1 MSDVSAPPAGPPPL
15 LNIANVLTGVRLVLV
30 PVFLAALFVDH
41 GRSVDWRLAAFG
53 VFAVAAFT
61 DRLDGELA
69 RRRGLVTAFGTVAD
83 PIADK
88 ALTGSALVG
97 LSALGLIPW
106 WATVVIMGRE
116 IGITLLRFAVLRHG
130 IIPAS
135 RGGKAKTLVQAFAI
149 GFYLLPLPELLGADT
164 AGAWVALGAGH
175 PARRGAGPHG
185 GDGRRLHPARHAAA
199 GERARAAG
207 RRLGHAARALTSLAV
222 AAHVA
227 RAVART
233 ARRRPRSVRRGRTRL
248 RDPGDGVPRGPVP

>member
-1 MSDVSAPPAGPPPL
+1 VTPPPAGAPPT

-88 ALTGSALVG
+88 ALIGSALVG
-97 LSALGLIPW
+97 LSVLGMVPW
-106 WATVVIMGRE
+106 WATVVMMGRE
-116 IGITLLRFAVLRHG
+116 IGVTLLRFAVLRHG

-135 RGGKAKTLVQAFAI
+135 RGGKAKTLVQSLAI
-149 GFYLLPLPELLGADT
+149 GFYLLPLPELIGAAT
-164 AGAWVALGAGH
+164 AVAWV
-175 PARRGAGPHG
+175 RGALLAAALALAVVTGLDYVLRALRLRASAPVRPVTSDGPHA
-185 GDGRRLHPARHAAA
+185 P
-199 GERARAAG
+199 
-207 RRLGHAARALTSLAV
+207 
-222 AAHVA
+222 
-227 RAVART
+227 
-233 ARRRPRSVRRGRTRL
+233 
-248 RDPGDGVPRGPVP
+248 

>member
-1 MSDVSAPPAGPPPL
+1 MSAPPAGPPPL

-88 ALTGSALVG
+88 ALTGTALVL
-97 LSALGLIPW
+97 LSVYDRLPW
-106 WATVVIMGRE
+106 WVTVLILARE
-116 IGITLLRFAVLRHG
+116 WGVTALRFWVIRYG

-149 GFYLLPLPELLGADT
+149 GFYLVPLPELLGVDT
-164 AGAWVALGAGH
+164 AGAWVAVWVRGILLAAALALTVVTGVDYILRAVRLRASA
-175 PARRGAGPHG
+175 PARPG
-185 GDGRRLHPARHAAA
+185 
-199 GERARAAG
+199 
-207 RRLGHAARALTSLAV
+207 V
-222 AAHVA
+222 ATDTP
-227 RAVART
+227 RT
-233 ARRRPRSVRRGRTRL
+233 P
-248 RDPGDGVPRGPVP
+248 

>member
-1 MSDVSAPPAGPPPL
+1 VTAPPAGPPPL

-41 GRSVDWRLAAFG
+41 GRSVDWRLVAFG

-88 ALTGSALVG
+88 ALTGAALVG
-97 LSALGLIPW
+97 LSALDLIPW
-106 WATVVIMGRE
+106 WATVVIMARE

-149 GFYLLPLPELLGADT
+149 GFYLVPLPELLGADT
-164 AGAWVALGAGH
+164 AGAVVAAWVRGTLLAAALVLTVVTGVDYILRAMRLRASA
-175 PARRGAGPHG
+175 PARPG
-185 GDGRRLHPARHAAA
+185 
-199 GERARAAG
+199 
-207 RRLGHAARALTSLAV
+207 V
-222 AAHVA
+222 ASDTP
-227 RAVART
+227 RT
-233 ARRRPRSVRRGRTRL
+233 P
-248 RDPGDGVPRGPVP
+248 

>member
-1 MSDVSAPPAGPPPL
+1 VSSPAAGVPPL
-15 LNIANVLTGVRLVLV
+15 LNIANVLTGLRLLLV

-41 GRSVDWRLAAFG
+41 GRSVEWRLVAFA
-53 VFAVAAFT
+53 VFALAAFT

-97 LSALGLIPW
+97 LSVLGMVPW
-106 WATVVIMGRE
+106 WATLVMVGRE

-149 GFYLLPLPELLGADT
+149 GVYVLPLPELLGADT
-164 AGAWVALGAGH
+164 LVAWLRGTLLAAAVALTLVTGADYILRALRLRASAAIPPGRSSD
-175 PARRGAGPHG
+175 ARRA
-185 GDGRRLHPARHAAA
+185 
-199 GERARAAG
+199 
-207 RRLGHAARALTSLAV
+207 S
-222 AAHVA
+222 
-227 RAVART
+227 
-233 ARRRPRSVRRGRTRL
+233 
-248 RDPGDGVPRGPVP
+248 